1 MLADNPKLI
10 KGYHL
15 LALIYIRNG
24 KYEKARKQ
32 LKSAAKIDKT
42 NTTTLRF
49 LREVEQQTGKITNLE
64 PRFKA
69 RETGKRRKSRL
80 SLRK

>member
-24 KYEKARKQ
+24 KYEKAK
-32 LKSAAKIDKT
+32 KAVEISGENDKT

-49 LREVEQQTGKITNLE
+49 LREVEQQTGKLQI
-64 PRFKA
+64 
-69 RETGKRRKSRL
+69 
-80 SLRK
+80 

>member
-1 MLADNPKLI
+1 MAEMQLRKVLADNPKLI

-32 LKSAAKIDKT
+32 LKSAAI
-42 NTTTLRF
+42 
-49 LREVEQQTGKITNLE
+49 
-64 PRFKA
+64 FK
-69 RETGKRRKSRL
+69 RSRTAD
-80 SLRK
+80 R